1 MDRDRQQRLGE
12 ALVAAGK
19 ITADQL
25 EQALARQRTAG
36 GGPLG
41 SHLLQLGYLSADDLA
56 EVLGEVFGVRPL
68 RRAEVLGAAPEVAA
82 LLSPEFCR
90 RHRVLPVRVDGE
102 DLHLAMADPADTLAL
117 HEAAFLTGFRIVP
130 RVVPDLVLRD
140 ALERFHGLPA
150 RAAGP
155 ADEPSP
161 SSPLDTGAIPVPPRG
176 APLRETGQKLA
187 LAMERDDVLAILL
200 DALAERFP
208 RSAVLL
214 VRDRVARI
222 WGERSLPLP
231 RGASRDLPIEPD
243 GVLAPLLPGS
253 RPAWGPVA
261 LTPGNRRLYER
272 LGGLVPPFAW
282 VGPVHLRGRVVLG
295 LYGDVPEPAVTP
307 PDLTALETL
316 CRVASWALET
326 ILLRRKI
333 LKLTGGG
340 ADERRSP

>member
-1 MDRDRQQRLGE
+1 MERDRQQRLGE

-19 ITADQL
+19 VTADQL

-41 SHLLQLGYLSADDLA
+41 SHLLQLGYVSPDDLA
-56 EVLGEVFGVRPL
+56 EVLGEVFGVRPI

-117 HEAAFLTGFRIVP
+117 HEAAFLTGFRVVP
-130 RVVPDLVLRD
+130 RAVPDLVLREGLD
-140 ALERFHGLPA
+140 RFHGATATTTPPPPENPA
-150 RAAGP
+150 T
-155 ADEPSP
+155 
-161 SSPLDTGAIPVPPRG
+161 SPLDTGAIPVRPRG
-176 APLRETGQKLA
+176 APLRETGRKLA
-187 LAMERDDVLAILL
+187 LAMERDEVLDALL
-200 DALAERFP
+200 GALAERFP
-208 RSAVLL
+208 RAAVFL

-231 RGASRDLPIEPD
+231 EGASRDLPIEPD

-261 LTPGNRRLYER
+261 PTPANRRLYDR
-272 LGGLVPPFAW
+272 LGGLVPPLAW

-295 LYGDVPEPAVTP
+295 LYGDVPEATAVS
-307 PDLTALETL
+307 PDLAALEVL

-333 LKLTGGG
+333 LKLTGEP